1 MKKTLI
7 VLLAVLMV
15 ATMALGLA
23 ACSYD
28 CSKDGHKWDNGEQ
41 VTAATCTDKAV
52 YKYTCSVC
60 KETENRPV
68 GNPLGHD
75 YETGWT
81 YTDGTG
87 HYHVCKNDSTH
98 KTEKVAHVYDQ
109 DGNTK
114 CVCGASK
121 PVEACTHTGMTHE
134 EAKAATC
141 ASTGN
146 VEYWHCAT
154 CNKYFNSAAATT
166 ELDYDTEVV
175 IAINPDAHD
184 YDMESWDYTDGTG
197 HYHVCNNFAGHHT
210 DTVAH
215 TLVYTNNEGDTH
227 DEACS
232 ACEYSATGVTHVY
245 DQSDNKCACG
255 AENPDV
261 EPGCSCPNCEC
272 GSCDDCDNCSCPNCG
287 NGGGGDEPCEHPGI
301 AKTEAKAATCSSI
314 GYKVDFWYCEDC
326 GNYYDSEEAINELDY
341 DDDILIAINDQAHN
355 YGEEWYYDGADGHYH
370 KCSYNEAHTSTPV
383 AHAVNSYVDNGNGT
397 HKEVCVCEYA
407 INDSVDHTLNY
418 TNKTDDTHDEACEH
432 CDYSATN
439 VTHVYNQDDDKCL
452 CGQDKPVEVSE
463 IHFYDAEGND
473 TVTTYY
479 VNVMNGT
486 WACDILAKVNAD
498 ATNQGITYALSSV
511 STASTYVSID
521 GTTVTATQLGAYK
534 VIATATGDSSK
545 TAEATI
551 VFYSNG
557 MFLSGNHNGWKNT
570 NVASGDILDADDD
583 TNTKFSITIAYSAEE
598 SFQIYDGN
606 RNWEHVLDAT
616 FLATPG
622 EGNLW
627 LNVGKYTITVTLTE
641 AGPVVTTASAG
652 TAPSV
657 TLNIAG
663 SSETLNAA
671 GSKGSY
677 SVTKMFEANA
687 NDTFTITL
695 TGFTSSSITVND
707 ITKFSGDGASYI
719 TYSGSAFTVNA
730 KAKYTLVITCDE
742 EGNYSVAVSAE
753 IVNESSWESN
763 STYTVSGLYVDYG
776 AVTLG
781 SITCYYDSANSQYK
795 VCGSISVTTAGSW
808 FNMGLYQGSSWKK
821 DIQPKT
827 VVSDTIGFTNTTNS
841 ISATSGYT
849 TFGASATG
857 TFYFELVF
865 KADLTYVSMS
875 WATTAFGA

>member
-15 ATMALGLA
+15 ATMAIGLA
-23 ACSYD
+23 ACQN
-28 CSKDGHKWDNGEQ
+28 CSKDGHKWDNGVE

-81 YTDGTG
+81 YTDDTG

-114 CVCGASK
+114 CICGASK
-121 PVEACTHTGMTHE
+121 PVEACTHPNMTHE

-154 CNKYFNSAAATT
+154 CNKYFNSQAATT

-210 DTVAH
+210 DTVEH

-245 DQSDNKCACG
+245 DQADNKCACG

-261 EPGCSCPNCEC
+261 EPGCSCPDCEC

-383 AHAVNSYVDNGNGT
+383 AHAVNSYVDNSNGT

-439 VTHVYNQDDDKCL
+439 VTHVYNQDSDTKCL
-452 CGQDKPVEVSE
+452 CGQEKPADVITYTHVAGTNTHTVYTNGIAGEAVACTFDGDEDYTCDLCEYVYVEDVAFGQDSYT
-463 IHFYDAEGND
+463 I
-473 TVTTYY
+473 VTSGSNGQWTSTTIVASVTNSATDSGVTYTINHESLTY
-479 VNVMNGT
+479 SNGT
-486 WACDILAKVNAD
+486 FT
-498 ATNQGITYALSSV
+498 ATQM
-511 STASTYVSID
+511 
-521 GTTVTATQLGAYK
+521 GTFKVTATTVGVNKDGETITTDEITVIVYTSAMYMTGKINGVENWGTSNSDWALTWDSSTRKYTSASLLIYTNDGFQIVYTGMKLGSNGSWDGAIKNDGGTFAPSESAYYE
-534 VIATATGDSSK
+534 VIVDISGTEISVMFNKTGDYTPPADWTVTKTIKIDFINYNGLEDKTGANWSGNVYAQTVSVDANNPTATITYDFSASVFEKATEQVEIGFNDGSTWYGNSTSLIEYTENDCLSHTWKSNKWYNWNEGGTKRNDSIKYVGAVYGLTFNFAITFNS
-545 TAEATI
+545 TGAI
-551 VFYSNG
+551 
-557 MFLSGNHNGWKNT
+557 T
-570 NVASGDILDADDD
+570 N
-583 TNTKFSITIAYSAEE
+583 ITI
-598 SFQIYDGN
+598 
-606 RNWEHVLDAT
+606 
-616 FLATPG
+616 
-622 EGNLW
+622 
-627 LNVGKYTITVTLTE
+627 
-641 AGPVVTTASAG
+641 TAA
-652 TAPSV
+652 
-657 TLNIAG
+657 
-663 SSETLNAA
+663 
-671 GSKGSY
+671 
-677 SVTKMFEANA
+677 
-687 NDTFTITL
+687 
-695 TGFTSSSITVND
+695 
-707 ITKFSGDGASYI
+707 
-719 TYSGSAFTVNA
+719 
-730 KAKYTLVITCDE
+730 
-742 EGNYSVAVSAE
+742 
-753 IVNESSWESN
+753 
-763 STYTVSGLYVDYG
+763 
-776 AVTLG
+776 
-781 SITCYYDSANSQYK
+781 
-795 VCGSISVTTAGSW
+795 
-808 FNMGLYQGSSWKK
+808 
-821 DIQPKT
+821 
-827 VVSDTIGFTNTTNS
+827 
-841 ISATSGYT
+841 
-849 TFGASATG
+849 
-857 TFYFELVF
+857 
-865 KADLTYVSMS
+865 
-875 WATTAFGA
+875 